1 MAATGEETNLV
12 ADPAHLQAIAIVLDF
27 FHPAGVR
34 RRLHG
39 AGGNEGRNVPVRAK
53 RHVSKYRLVQ
63 PVRLPPEGIG
73 FCEGLMSHPMSDCP
87 GDSAIL
93 AMLRLFER
101 RLVSRHRTSQVGKI
115 ILHQR
120 RPDTVC
126 MVRDISPAGGL
137 LFMSN
142 AYGLPEEFNL
152 QMDGYSRRCIA
163 RWRRLDRIGVQFKST
178 AAA

>member
-1 MAATGEETNLV
+1 MYPSEREGMCQNIGLPGRSATGQIT
-12 ADPAHLQAIAIVLDF
+12 
-27 FHPAGVR
+27 AGWDRLFVR
-34 RRLHG
+34 
-39 AGGNEGRNVPVRAK
+39 V
-53 RHVSKYRLVQ
+53 
-63 PVRLPPEGIG
+63 I
-73 FCEGLMSHPMSDCP
+73 MSHPTSDRP
-87 GDSAIL
+87 GDLAVS

-101 RLVSRHRTSQVGKI
+101 RLVPRHRTSQVGKI

>member
-1 MAATGEETNLV
+1 MCQNIGLPSRSATVQITVGW
-12 ADPAHLQAIAIVLDF
+12 D
-27 FHPAGVR
+27 
-34 RRLHG
+34 RLLRG
-39 AGGNEGRNVPVRAK
+39 DN
-53 RHVSKYRLVQ
+53 
-63 PVRLPPEGIG
+63 
-73 FCEGLMSHPMSDCP
+73 MSHPMSDCP
-87 GDSAIL
+87 GDSAIS
-93 AMLRLFER
+93 AMHRLFER
-101 RLVSRHRTSQVGKI
+101 RLVPRHQTSQVGKI

-126 MVRDISPAGGL
+126 VVRDISPAGGL

-152 QMDGYSRRCIA
+152 QMDGDSRRCIA

>member
-1 MAATGEETNLV
+1 
-12 ADPAHLQAIAIVLDF
+12 
-27 FHPAGVR
+27 
-34 RRLHG
+34 
-39 AGGNEGRNVPVRAK
+39 
-53 RHVSKYRLVQ
+53 
-63 PVRLPPEGIG
+63 
-73 FCEGLMSHPMSDCP
+73 MSHPMSGCP
-87 GDSAIL
+87 GDSAIS
-93 AMLRLFER
+93 AMHRLFER
-101 RLVSRHRTSQVGKI
+101 RLVPRHQTSQVGKI

-126 MVRDISPAGGL
+126 VVRDISPAGGL

>member
-1 MAATGEETNLV
+1 M
-12 ADPAHLQAIAIVLDF
+12 
-27 FHPAGVR
+27 
-34 RRLHG
+34 
-39 AGGNEGRNVPVRAK
+39 
-53 RHVSKYRLVQ
+53 S
-63 PVRLPPEGIG
+63 PPT
-73 FCEGLMSHPMSDCP
+73 SDSP
-87 GDSAIL
+87 GDLAVS

-101 RLVSRHRTSQVGKI
+101 RLVPRRQTSNVGKI

-137 LFMSN
+137 LFISN
-142 AYGLPEEFNL
+142 AYGLPEEFGL

-163 RWRRLDRIGVQFKST
+163 RWRRLDRIGVKFKSI